1 MSLGDQIEEVVE
13 LHQPSLNKAQRA
25 EKAVEMLKLVGIPS
39 PEKRVKDDNACPNL
53 GDILIFIT
61 LSSKF
66 KIKDALNFYVDEQLD
81 RQVYWMI

>member
-1 MSLGDQIEEVVE
+1 LESFIKD
-13 LHQPSLNKAQRA
+13 
-25 EKAVEMLKLVGIPS
+25 